1 MIYRRAVVEDIEQ
14 MSEIRLGVSENIL
27 SDPSKIT
34 LAMYGD
40 YLERLGR
47 GWVCEIDNV
56 IVGFVYAA
64 KEDNS
69 IWALFIKKQYEG
81 AGIGKRLLQQAVTW
95 LFSRGAEK
103 IVLSTEANTR
113 ADLFY
118 SYQGWTRGK
127 IINGTEITYSLANPN
142 VPKNSSNRTKKY

>member
-1 MIYRRAVVEDIEQ
+1 MKYRQAVIEDIKQ
-14 MSEIRLGVSENIL
+14 MSEIRLSVTENIL
-27 SDPSKIT
+27 SDPSKVT
-34 LAMYGD
+34 MAMYED

-69 IWALFIKKQYEG
+69 IWALFVKKQCESS
-81 AGIGKRLLQQAVTW
+81 GIGKRLLQHAVSW
-95 LFSRGAEK
+95 LFNLGAQK

-118 SYQGWTRGK
+118 GHQGWTRGK
-127 IINGTEITYSLANPN
+127 VKNGAEVTYSLVNPN
-142 VPKNSSNRTKKY
+142 CA

>member
-1 MIYRRAVVEDIEQ
+1 MKYRQAVKEDIKQ
-14 MSEIRLGVSENIL
+14 MSDIRLAVTENIL

-34 LAMYGD
+34 MAMYED

-56 IVGFVYAA
+56 IVGFVFAA

-81 AGIGKRLLQQAVTW
+81 SGIGKTLLQQAVSW
-95 LFSRGAEK
+95 LFNQGAEK

-118 SYQGWTRGK
+118 GYQGWTRGK
-127 IINGTEITYSLANPN
+127 IKNGTEITYTLANPD
-142 VPKNSSNRTKKY
+142 YA

>member
-1 MIYRRAVVEDIEQ
+1 MKYRQAVIEDIEQ
-14 MSEIRLGVSENIL
+14 MSEIRLSVTENIL
-27 SDPSKIT
+27 SDPSKVT
-34 LAMYGD
+34 MTMYED

-69 IWALFIKKQYEG
+69 IWALFIKKRYEG
-81 AGIGKRLLQQAVTW
+81 TGIGKKLLQHAVSW
-95 LFSRGAEK
+95 LFNMGAQN
-103 IVLSTEANTR
+103 IVLSTEANTK

-118 SYQGWTRGK
+118 GYQGWTRGEIK
-127 IINGTEITYSLANPN
+127 NGTEVTYSLINPN
-142 VPKNSSNRTKKY
+142 CA